1 VFAPRLLGSSLLL
14 LSVLPVFAERAA
26 VNQPVVNMYSKATID
41 ADVVSQAIYGTNI
54 EVLETSNGWCYIQTP
69 DKYKGWV
76 QAIMLAPAAKPY
88 ASSGPVA
95 DVVSLF
101 AHIYSERSVTR
112 RAPVITVPF
121 ETRLELGPATD
132 ERWLEVRLPDKRVAY
147 VQRGDVSTD
156 SKPLSI
162 DAVLE
167 LSKRFLGLPYTWGGT
182 SSYGYDCSGYTQML
196 VRRRGII
203 MPRDAH
209 LQAAWDG
216 VTSVEKNAL
225 QPGDLLFFGSDKKI
239 THTGMY
245 LGGGEFIHAT
255 THQRPVVQVSRLA
268 DDHWT
273 KLFVGARRLK

>member
-1 VFAPRLLGSSLLL
+1 MLPAFA
-14 LSVLPVFAERAA
+14 AETAA

-41 ADVVSQAIYGTNI
+41 ADVVSQAIYGTNV
-54 EVLETSNGWCYIQTP
+54 EVLETASGWCHIQTP

-76 QAIMLAPAAKPY
+76 QAILLVPAAKPY
-88 ASSGPVA
+88 ASSGSIA
-95 DVVSLF
+95 EVVSLF
-101 AHIYSERSVTR
+101 AHIYSDRSVTR
-112 RAPVITVPF
+112 RAPVITAPF
-121 ETRLELGPATD
+121 ETRLELGPAVD

-147 VQRGDVSTD
+147 IQRGDVSID
-156 SKPLSI
+156 AKPLSI
-162 DAVLE
+162 DAMLE

-196 VRRRGII
+196 VRRRGTV

-209 LQAAWDG
+209 LQAAWEG
-216 VTSVEKNAL
+216 VTAVEKTAL
-225 QPGDLLFFGSDKKI
+225 QPGDLLFFGPSDKKI

-245 LGGGEFIHAT
+245 LGAGEFIHAT

-273 KLFVGARRLK
+273 KLFVAARRVK